1 MKLTDASLT
10 SFHPSQLRI
19 STPMKHTNTAPI
31 DPIASKGFIHRI
43 RTMTPFNILCYLT
56 IVNLLNYFDRGA
68 IAGVLTSIEREFD
81 LSNTSDGLLAG
92 AFMVGFMIT
101 NPIFAHLSYKY
112 QPTNLMFIG
121 LLVWSI
127 ATVASVWASSF
138 HMLAFCRMVT
148 GIGEASF
155 AGLAPTYIDDHAPI
169 ESRTKWLSLFYS
181 AIPLGGALGYIAS
194 GFISEYWKWRG
205 VFYIEGFMM
214 LPLALLCLWLPKS
227 PSVGSIKS
235 MLCLETS
242 TRDVDVFPV
251 PNAREVTEVDVSVS
265 TSLWVLLRS
274 PIYVSIV
281 LGYASYTF
289 VIGAF
294 AFWCPAYLEER
305 FHLSKSEANTA
316 FGAVTAVAG
325 LFGTSFG
332 GWFLD
337 YLMSRLPTDGD
348 DASRIGLKVSSTHV
362 CLMGFHGLSLSFSNP
377 KVSDVATPLKL
388 HHHVIQLHY
397 SLISIIIFIQSS
409 NII

>member
-205 VFYIEGFMM
+205 VFYIEGE
-214 LPLALLCLWLPKS
+214 L
-227 PSVGSIKS
+227 
-235 MLCLETS
+235 
-242 TRDVDVFPV
+242 
-251 PNAREVTEVDVSVS
+251 
-265 TSLWVLLRS
+265 
-274 PIYVSIV
+274 
-281 LGYASYTF
+281 
-289 VIGAF
+289 
-294 AFWCPAYLEER
+294 
-305 FHLSKSEANTA
+305 
-316 FGAVTAVAG
+316 
-325 LFGTSFG
+325 
-332 GWFLD
+332 
-337 YLMSRLPTDGD
+337 TD
-348 DASRIGLKVSSTHV
+348 I
-362 CLMGFHGLSLSFSNP
+362 SLSFLFVTSSFSSLSSSLDPSRRNNYHVQCLYFRLHDAP
-377 KVSDVATPLKL
+377 TCVIVFVAAKKPQRGLHKVDALSR
-388 HHHVIQLHY
+388 
-397 SLISIIIFIQSS
+397 
-409 NII
+409 NIHT